1 MGHAGVQPPAAADDG
16 RLDLGLCAGDQRA
29 EAVDGLNAEDVR
41 ARQDTAGGDLSGP
54 ARHGSEPERG
64 RGGGD
69 PGCAVRAYEVAQ
81 RVDAAAAE
89 TALDFVEGDED
100 LARAQAEGL
109 VDVLNGQVGREVGRD
124 GAPAGCDDDL
134 RMVSQ
139 AGDSGYK
146 SWRHTLEP
154 EA

>member
-16 RLDLGLCAGDQRA
+16 RLDFGLCASNQST
-29 EAVDGLNAEDVR
+29 ETVDSLNAEDVR

-69 PGCAVRAYEVAQ
+69 PGCAIRACEVAQ

-89 TALDFVEGDED
+89 AALDFAERDED
-100 LARAQAEGL
+100 LARVQAEGL
-109 VDVLNGQVGREVGRD
+109 VDMLDGQVGREVGGD
-124 GAPAGCDDDL
+124 GAPTGCNDDL
-134 RMVSQ
+134 ILVSR

-146 SWRHTLEP
+146 LWWHTFEP